1 MAALNQAKIIKGLE
15 NLTDNLN
22 QDSFFF
28 DFLKVFGFSQPTIQ
42 KLIKNDRSRN
52 ISIQDGDYGLTK
64 QIYFRSIKR
73 NQNARAE
80 LDELLKESVI
90 KNQKVR
96 FVIVTNFKTL
106 VAFDAR
112 VEDSIEIDI
121 EDLRSNYDFFLPLT
135 GKYEKPLAYSTHPAD
150 TKACEKMGRLYD
162 IIRQLNHYDESNL
175 HTLNVFLT
183 RLLFCFFAEDTGI
196 FPIEGQMTKAIESM
210 TQKDGKDLPEFF
222 MDLFAVLDLPEKSK
236 FRKDYSATL
245 RAFPYV
251 NGGLFKEKCT
261 IPKMDAKARNIL
273 LDCGRLEWKQVS
285 PIIFGSMF
293 QSVAD
298 PEEREENKE
307 HFTSEQ
313 NIFRLIEPL
322 FLNKLKQELDSIKE
336 LKTKEKKLKK
346 LRDFQNKLANI
357 KILDPACGSGNFL
370 IVSYREIKLLE
381 LETVKELIKLEK
393 PVKAKELFMDWKE
406 KYSKVSINNYHGIEL
421 VEFPVEI
428 ARVSMWLME
437 HLMNQRFGE
446 TLGGVF
452 PSLPLS
458 HSVNVSCAN
467 ALRTAWHDLVPINEI
482 SYIVGNP
489 PFGGTG
495 STNERQKEEI
505 DLVFNGRRVGYL
517 DYVGCWF
524 QLASRVM
531 HENPRIETAFVSTNS
546 ICQGEQVQTLWENLF
561 AEGIRINFAH
571 QTFKWSNEAKG
582 KAAVYCVI
590 IGFSFNEWSNKII
603 YKYRDVN
610 AAPELIQ
617 VSNISAYLLEGSNV
631 FVKSREHPL
640 CKLDNL
646 MVRGN
651 MPSAKAFILNK
662 DQKEQFENKYP
673 ELARFIRPFYGSQD
687 FVNSANRYCIWLLG
701 QDENDLKKL
710 NGFKELTN
718 RVCEERKN
726 PNKPTELKKQHK
738 GYPLH
743 LFRQTT
749 QPMGVPFIVVP
760 RVSSERRQYI
770 PMGILP
776 EGIVIGD
783 SCQLVPNGNLFDL
796 GILESRMH
804 MTWMRITCGRL
815 KSDYRYSRDLC
826 YNTFPWPQVNQNQKK
841 TIENLATNVLIA
853 REMHPE
859 MTLAELY
866 DPDKMPDDLKKAH
879 QELDLAVDHLYRK
892 NGFESDEDRLQHLF
906 KRYEALVKGEDVAL
920 FED

>member
-28 DFLKVFGFSQPTIQ
+28 DFLKIFGFSQPTIQ
-42 KLIKNDRSRN
+42 KLAKNDRSRN
-52 ISIQDGDYGLTK
+52 IGIQDGDYGLTK

-73 NQNARAE
+73 NQNARTE
-80 LDELLKESVI
+80 LDELLKEPVI
-90 KNQKVR
+90 KTQKVR

-121 EDLRSNYDFFLPLT
+121 EDLRNNYDFFLPLT

-183 RLLFCFFAEDTGI
+183 RLLFCFFAEDTEI

-210 TQKDGKDLPEFF
+210 TQKDGRDLPEFF
-222 MDLFAVLDLPEKSK
+222 TDLFAVLDLPEKSK
-236 FRKDYSATL
+236 FRKDYPATL

-251 NGGLFKEKCT
+251 NGGLFKEKCA
-261 IPKMDAKARNIL
+261 IPKMNAKARNIL

-293 QSVAD
+293 QSVAN

-322 FLNKLKQELDSIKE
+322 FLNKLKQELDAIKE
-336 LKTKEKKLKK
+336 LRTRDKKVKK
-346 LRDFQNKLANI
+346 LREFQNKLANI

-381 LETVKELIKLEK
+381 LKTVKELIKLEK

-406 KYSKVSINNYHGIEL
+406 KYSKVSINNYYGIEL

-458 HSVNVSCAN
+458 HSANIFCAN
-467 ALRTAWHDLVPINEI
+467 ALRTPWNDLAPISEL

-495 STNERQKEEI
+495 STNERQKKEI
-505 DLVFNGRRVGYL
+505 DIVFHGRRVGYL

-524 QLASRVM
+524 QLASEIM
-531 HENPRIETAFVSTNS
+531 QAHSHIETAFVSTNS

-561 AEGIRINFAH
+561 TKGIHINFAH

-590 IGFSFNEWSNKII
+590 IGFSFNEWEKKYL
-603 YKYRDVN
+603 YKYPDIQGN
-610 AAPELIQ
+610 PELHI
-617 VSNISAYLLEGSNV
+617 VHSINAYLLNTSNIFIDSHLSAICKV
-631 FVKSREHPL
+631 ENMVYGNKPAAKSLIFMKDELEEFSSMYP
-640 CKLDNL
+640 NL
-646 MVRGN
+646 
-651 MPSAKAFILNK
+651 S
-662 DQKEQFENKYP
+662 KY
-673 ELARFIRPFYGSQD
+673 FRPFLGAQE
-687 FVNSANRYCIWLLG
+687 FLNSSPRYCIWLANL
-701 QDENDLKKL
+701 QPSEVKKIPEIAILENKV
-710 NGFKELTN
+710 FQ
-718 RVCEERKN
+718 ERKESKSN
-726 PNKPTELKKQHK
+726 ELKKQHR
-738 GYPLH
+738 GYPLY
-743 LFRQTT
+743 LFRQVT
-749 QPMGVPFIVVP
+749 QPEGQNCLLIPIHT
-760 RVSSERRQYI
+760 SERREYV
-770 PMGILP
+770 PMGFI
-776 EGIVIGD
+776 ESGTVIGN
-783 SCQLVPNGNLFDL
+783 SCQLIPGASLYDF

-826 YNTFPWPQVNQNQKK
+826 YNTFPWPQVNQKQKEQ
-841 TIENLATNVLIA
+841 IENLATNVLIA

-866 DPDKMPDDLKKAH
+866 DPDKMPDDLKQAH
-879 QELDLAVDHLYRK
+879 QELDLAVDHLYRRK
-892 NGFESDEDRLQHLF
+892 GFESDEDRLQHLF
-906 KRYEALVKGEDVAL
+906 KRYEALVNGEDVAL